1 MPSLK
6 GPILGLIA
14 APLLTWGTY
23 TTALQIR
30 SGAHVEITGRRALT
44 KRLFAWAAE
53 TLGPTGVLVAGG
65 LATAAMLAWL
75 ILTLKRRKAAAKS

>member
-23 TTALQIR
+23 TTALQIQG
-30 SGAHVEITGRRALT
+30 GAQVEITGRRA
-44 KRLFAWAAE
+44 
-53 TLGPTGVLVAGG
+53 
-65 LATAAMLAWL
+65 
-75 ILTLKRRKAAAKS
+75 AAKP